1 MIVSFIPLYIF
12 NVFLIKYNDMK
23 KKGMIIIVSA
33 PSGAGKTSICDA
45 LIKND
50 KNIVYS
56 VSTTTRKA
64 RTGEKNGREY
74 FFVDD
79 STFKSMVK
87 KNMFVEWAKVHDHFY
102 GTSKKVLEDTIN
114 KGKDILL
121 DIDVQGAL
129 KIKKQYRDV
138 LMIFITTPTLKILK
152 ERLIKRNK
160 DTLSVIKT
168 RLNNA
173 KKELTYLPKYDYLI
187 LNDKLDRS
195 IENVKS
201 VINAERLSIKRNKN
215 IFWRNT

>member
-1 MIVSFIPLYIF
+1 
-12 NVFLIKYNDMK
+12 MK

-56 VSTTTRKA
+56 VSTTTRMPRK
-64 RTGEKNGREY
+64 GEKNGREY
-74 FFVDD
+74 FFVSDD
-79 STFKSMVK
+79 EFKKMIR
-87 KNMFVEWAKVHDHFY
+87 KNMFAEWAKVHNHFY
-102 GTSKKVLEDTIN
+102 GTSKKILEQTIN

-129 KIKKQYRDV
+129 KIKKQYKNA

-160 DTLSVIKT
+160 DSLDVIKT
-168 RLNNA
+168 RIKNA
-173 KKELTYLPKYDYLI
+173 KKELTYVPKYDYLV
-187 LNDKLDRS
+187 LNDKLDVS
-195 IENVKS
+195 IEDVKS
-201 VINAERLSIKRNKN
+201 IICAQRLSIKRNKVN
-215 IFWRNT
+215 IGGK

>member
-1 MIVSFIPLYIF
+1 
-12 NVFLIKYNDMK
+12 MK
-23 KKGMIIIVSA
+23 NKGMIIIVSA

-45 LIKND
+45 LVKND

-56 VSTTTRKA
+56 VSTTTRAPRK
-64 RTGEKNGREY
+64 GEKNGREY

-79 STFKSMVK
+79 SSFKSMIS
-87 KNMFVEWAKVHDHFY
+87 KNKFVEWAKVHDHFY
-102 GTSKKVLEDTIN
+102 GTSRKVLEQTIN

-121 DIDVQGAL
+121 DIDVQGAI
-129 KIKKQYRDV
+129 KIRKQYKDA

-160 DTLSVIKT
+160 DSLDVIKK
-168 RLNNA
+168 RLENA

-187 LNDKLDRS
+187 LNDKLDKS

-201 VINAERLSIKRNKN
+201 VICAERLSIKRNKN
-215 IFWRNT
+215 ICGGKKK

>member
-1 MIVSFIPLYIF
+1 
-12 NVFLIKYNDMK
+12 MK
-23 KKGMIIIVSA
+23 NKGMIIIVSA

-45 LIKND
+45 LIKSD

-56 VSTTTRKA
+56 VSSTTRAPRK
-64 RTGEKNGREY
+64 GEKNGREY

-79 STFKSMVK
+79 NTFKSMVK

-102 GTSKKVLEDTIN
+102 GTSKKVLEDTIK

-121 DIDVQGAL
+121 DIDVQGAV
-129 KIKKQYRDV
+129 KIKKQYKDA

-160 DTLSVIKT
+160 DSLDVIKT
-168 RLNNA
+168 RVANS

-187 LNDKLDRS
+187 LNDKLDES
-195 IENVKS
+195 IKNVKS
-201 VINAERLSIKRNKN
+201 VICAERLSIKRNKVN
-215 IFWRNT
+215 IGGK